1 MNYMKKISRLL
12 PIALS
17 ALPMVAFAAASTL
30 KELIESAIDLIN
42 PLLALLTG
50 LAVLAFVWGIVK
62 YIASAGDAKAKEGGK
77 DIIIYGIIGLFV
89 LFSFWG
95 IVRFVKIEIFGN

>member
-1 MNYMKKISRLL
+1 MKKLSRLL
-12 PIALS
+12 PFGLS
-17 ALPMVAFAAASTL
+17 VLPMVTLAAPSTL
-30 KELIESAIDLIN
+30 KELIDAAIALIN

-62 YIASAGDAKAKEGGK
+62 YIASAGDEKAKEKGK
-77 DIIIYGIIGLFV
+77 NTIVYGIIGLFV

-95 IVRFVKIEIFGN
+95 IVQFIKRDIFG